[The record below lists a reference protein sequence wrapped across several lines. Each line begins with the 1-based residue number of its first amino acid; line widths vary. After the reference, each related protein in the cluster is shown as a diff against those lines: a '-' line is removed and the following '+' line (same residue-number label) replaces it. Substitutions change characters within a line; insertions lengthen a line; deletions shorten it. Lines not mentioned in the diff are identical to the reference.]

1 MKKINKI
8 MFSLLVIFLVIFISF
23 SIIVS
28 LFGKKFVVSQ
38 IEENLKMKASL
49 GGIGLRPPF
58 SLVLKNLEL
67 EGLFKADEI
76 SFYPNI
82 LGFLGGKIVL
92 GGLTLIHPVINLEQS
107 QSGALNI
114 PVFEN
119 KGKQPSVLLTGL
131 AVKNGRFVF
140 TDKKISPQGYKVIAD
155 KINVAISKVMLPPTS
170 LNTRFDISLSFVDT
184 KDKVLGGAEFSGWID
199 FGPKDMDA
207 SLKIKDMDIISFA
220 PYYSDFI
227 SKRKLL
233 SVKLNFLSFLKAE
246 RNDLKISS
254 NLKLSDL
261 VYAKEEQEADS
272 DFNPFGNTLAIFTD
286 KKGDLN
292 LDFEIKTK
300 LDAPKVSLADLK
312 GIIFAAAIRNLSN
325 QSPAGIVNKVG
336 DNIKQFKDFGE
347 GLKDI
352 FKKKKE
358 D

>member
-23 SIIVS
+23 SIILS
-28 LFGKKFVVSQ
+28 LFGKKFVVRQ

-119 KGKQPSVLLTGL
+119 KGKQPPVLLTGL

-140 TDKKISPQGYKVIAD
+140 TDKNISPQGYKVIAD

-184 KDKVLGGAEFSGWID
+184 KDKVLGDAEFSGWID

-207 SLKIKDMDIISFA
+207 SLKIKDMDI
-220 PYYSDFI
+220 
-227 SKRKLL
+227 R
-233 SVKLNFLSFLKAE
+233 
-246 RNDLKISS
+246 
-254 NLKLSDL
+254 
-261 VYAKEEQEADS
+261 
-272 DFNPFGNTLAIFTD
+272 
-286 KKGDLN
+286 
-292 LDFEIKTK
+292 
-300 LDAPKVSLADLK
+300 
-312 GIIFAAAIRNLSN
+312 
-325 QSPAGIVNKVG
+325 
-336 DNIKQFKDFGE
+336 
-347 GLKDI
+347 
-352 FKKKKE
+352 
-358 D
+358 